1 MSSFPAKDSTAAPA
15 GAGGGGS
22 GAAADNMPF
31 KLQVRAEKLSD
42 TGSQMVLE
50 ISGGNLSTISAF
62 LVEKLGEAAQIK
74 KEHLKGWFAEHARLF
89 RLAEATDSTPD
100 KPETIHVSF
109 LGTFNHL
116 TLIAIANN
124 LIPVIE
130 AEVGKLLPAPSV
142 TDESPASSLKS
153 SSESAPSAVYSIAPI
168 PLSSLSI
175 SESVTLLPSDM
186 PTLPLNSLTPVLE
199 KFLEVTKNIQA
210 AYTKTSEAVAKKV
223 GDFYT
228 PSGVAILPAVHRGS
242 AALAFSPKHT
252 PTEGGA
258 SGSPASTAET
268 DKERT
273 ARMRSEALARKAAE
287 KEAAEAA
294 KAAARDAYRRFGE
307 GDGPSYGGK

>member
-1 MSSFPAKDSTAAPA
+1 MSSFPGKDLTAAAPA

-62 LVEKLGEAAQIK
+62 LVEELGEAAQIK

-89 RLAEATDSTPD
+89 RLAQATDSTPD

-210 AYTKTSEAVAKKV
+210 AYAKTSEAVAKKV
-223 GDFYT
+223 DDFYT
-228 PSGVAILPAVHRGS
+228 PSGVAILPAAHRGS
-242 AALAFSPKHT
+242 AAVAFAPRHT
-252 PTEGGA
+252 P
-258 SGSPASTAET
+258 AET
-268 DKERT
+268 DKEKT
-273 ARMRSEALARKAAE
+273 ARMRSEALAHKAAQ
-287 KEAAEAA
+287 KKAAEAA
-294 KAAARDAYRRFGE
+294 KTAARDSYRRFGE
-307 GDGPSYGGK
+307 GDGPGPSYS